1 MKSTHGSRKAVLL
14 SGREGTLLA
23 LQAKMWS
30 RIRLIRRRHCPY
42 RTRRWHCDRA
52 AKRIGPTRRKTLRS
66 LTLNF
71 RQLRSKRSSLFLSLA

>member
-52 AKRIGPTRRKTLRS
+52 VKRIGPTRRKTLRS

-71 RQLRSKRSSLFLSLA
+71 RQLRSKRSFLFLSLA